1 MAMAGH
7 VRPHGWAIAVAALAS
22 AALAGCGGGASLNPF
37 TTGSAFSSANTVDRT
52 FIGASQTWDLDKN
65 GLVTCDEWKNYAST
79 SFREADGNG
88 DGALADD
95 EFQAMAKNDRLFDIA
110 DLKYYDNNGDG
121 RVAADEL
128 TGKPNRA
135 FALLDKNG
143 DCQIARD
150 ESVQTVQLD
159 KKKEDTNTP
168 EKQLER
174 AEQARR

>member
-1 MAMAGH
+1 MAMARH
-7 VRPHGWAIAVAALAS
+7 NRPHGLAFAAVALAPV
-22 AALAGCGGGASLNPF
+22 ALAGCGGGASLNPF
-37 TTGSAFSSANTVDRT
+37 TTGSPFSSANTVDRT

-65 GLVTCDEWKNYAST
+65 GLVTCDEWKSYSST

-88 DGALADD
+88 DGGLAQD
-95 EFQAMAKNDRLFDIA
+95 EFEAMAKNDRLFDIA
-110 DLKYYDNNGDG
+110 DLKYYDLNGDG
-121 RVAADEL
+121 RVSADEL

-150 ESVQTVQLD
+150 ESVQTVQVD
-159 KKKEDTNTP
+159 KKKDDTNTP